1 MPNSGNGKAGTLRER
16 LARNEAEMERAI
28 RELEGAEWEEI
39 TENHWHLPERARLSV
54 DTDATGRVK
63 VVSIPDAEEITKA
76 DHPRPE
82 TVPPRGKFVL
92 AVLNTI
98 QPPWLRVPVVL
109 ALIGAV
115 VVLILKGVK
124 VWP

>member
-1 MPNSGNGKAGTLRER
+1 MPSSGNGKADTLRER
-16 LARNEAEMERAI
+16 LARNEAEMDRAI
-28 RELEGAEWEEI
+28 RELEGADWEEI
-39 TENHWHLPERARLSV
+39 TENHIHIELPKGSELEADR
-54 DTDATGRVK
+54 TGRLRA
-63 VVSIPDAEEITKA
+63 VSYPDHEATKP
-76 DHPRPE
+76 DNPKPE

>member
-1 MPNSGNGKAGTLRER
+1 LRSKEWPAVTKNGKMPTHQQRARS
-16 LARNEAEMERAI
+16 LADQ
-28 RELEGAEWEEI
+28 LEDLPDEI
-39 TENHWHLPERARLSV
+39 TGNHFIFPEKAKTTV

-63 VVSIPDAEEITKA
+63 VVSIPDAEEITRA

-82 TVPPRGKFVL
+82 TVPPRGKFIL

-98 QPPWLRVPVVL
+98 QPPWLRFPIVL

-115 VVLILKGVK
+115 VLLILKGVK